1 MSKHSIMVALDG
13 SQYSRYAAGLC
24 WRIAQV
30 TGSSV
35 TALHVVD
42 THGAKQLC
50 GPDSD
55 ISDDGNGQG
64 FLRPE
69 ESRLFYKNVCDQLH
83 AQAKFLAAHY
93 LADALRH
100 GVSTNFV
107 IEEGDPVSVI
117 VEQAAGHDLVVVGHS
132 PNKNDQASINRQKL
146 IRLSLAEALSHECPR
161 PLLFVQAEVS
171 LLSEVTVLLS
181 IEHLNEIYIDRC
193 LNLAAALDLPIT
205 FLCLTADPEHTNAGD
220 FIHDLKEA
228 NPKLKNLLVEVTT
241 LAAVSSGN
249 GHAFSDEFILRPGN
263 QQSYTVL
270 PVLPTRKLG
279 KERLTVLGGSA
290 SNLVR
295 SLVLPAMLLM
305 PEESSSAAVLD
316 DLGQAV
322 C

>member
-1 MSKHSIMVALDG
+1 MSQHSIMVALDG
-13 SQYSRYAAGLC
+13 SLYSRYAADLC

-50 GPDSD
+50 GPDSVAA
-55 ISDDGNGQG
+55 GEAEG

-69 ESRLFYKNVCDQLH
+69 EARFFYKNVCEQLH
-83 AQAKFLAAHY
+83 SQAKFLASHY

-100 GVSTNFV
+100 GVTTNFV
-107 IEEGDPVSVI
+107 IAEGDPVSVI
-117 VEQAAGHDLVVVGHS
+117 VEQAARHDLVVIGHS
-132 PNKNDQASINRQKL
+132 PNKNEKAAINRQKL

-171 LLSEVTVLLS
+171 MLSEITVLLS
-181 IEHLNEIYIDRC
+181 IEHLNELYIDRC
-193 LNLAAALDLPIT
+193 LNLAAALDLPVT
-205 FLCLTADPEHTNAGD
+205 FLCLTADLAHTDTAEFVHN
-220 FIHDLKEA
+220 LKEA

-241 LAAVSSGN
+241 LAAVSRAG
-249 GHAFSDEFILRPGN
+249 GHAFSEEFILRKGS

-279 KERLTVLGGSA
+279 KERLTVLGGST

-295 SLVLPAMLLM
+295 TLVQPAMLLM
-305 PEESSSAAVLD
+305 PEECSQPAVLD